1 MKHRLIS
8 LKENLFQIVI
18 LGERLLVQ
26 AYAILSE
33 LREIKELLLIQN
45 EQGGDVKLFTDDE
58 AAKKM
63 KVSLRL
69 MAEWEKAGKLVPVHL
84 QGKRYYR
91 ESDIE

>member
-1 MKHRLIS
+1 MKNRLIS
-8 LKENLFQIVI
+8 LRKNSFQIIV
-18 LGERLLVQ
+18 LGERLLALACAVV
-26 AYAILSE
+26 SE
-33 LREIKELLLIQN
+33 LREIKDLLRIQN
-45 EQGGDVKLFTDDE
+45 EQEVDAKLLTDDE

-84 QGKRYYR
+84 RGKRYYR